1 MLRTI
6 ILQPYKKCER
16 KKVVKALDELCSPE
30 DNYGWASAGIY
41 VYWDYYTND
50 VLYVGLA
57 VDLTERFKQHNGF
70 YPEID
75 KRTCKYEQIEKYF
88 SDNEKLGFSI
98 IVQSPLSQPV
108 TSKLKKKYKEFTE
121 QFSPIENYIGN
132 EGTEAIKYQEGLL
145 IESFRINN
153 GCIPKWNKMNG
164 SIVGQNSVKP
174 INFEA
179 LKVISNQTDNFLLAK
194 SSLLEIAENPTFE
207 RFENFMHGVRI
218 IAPVY
223 GQKRAIEFL
232 RSQSLIDTYGQ
243 MIEAG
248 YLNKKLDI

>member
-1 MLRTI
+1 M
-6 ILQPYKKCER
+6 QPYKKCER